1 MTLGP
6 RPAEDYIDDFDA
18 PIDDYQAG
26 QFSEEMAVEKLKDYL
41 TDPYWRLNN
50 LYKIKDK
57 HGKVSVF
64 KMNEAQEQ
72 LYKTMHWRN
81 VILKARQLGFTTF
94 IDIFILDRC
103 LFTPPTHP
111 VRAGIIAHHI
121 DDAKAIFE
129 EKIKFPYE
137 NLPKAIREVIGATRD
152 SSNGMMF
159 SNKSTIRVSTSFRS
173 GTLQYLHVSE
183 FGKLAAKYP
192 EKAKEI
198 ITGAIESVPLDGMVF
213 VESTA
218 EGRDGAFYNMA
229 IEAKKLHDGHKKLT
243 ALDYKFHFFPWWRDP
258 DYVLDPGGVLITTED
273 LTYFKD
279 LEAQGIKLT
288 DGQKAWWVK
297 KYQKLGDEMFRE
309 NPSYPEEAFK
319 ASMLGAY
326 YGKTITDL
334 RRQGRI
340 GVVPY
345 EKGFPVDTFWDLGM
359 ADATSI
365 WFVQT
370 IGRERRVLDYYT
382 ASGEG
387 MAHYA
392 NILKDKGYVYG
403 THYMPHDI
411 GVRELGTGKK
421 RSDVA
426 MELGIY
432 PISQVPRPKNTDQLL
447 DQIEE
452 TRNFISTC
460 FFDEV
465 KCESGTESGLA
476 GLENYRKE
484 WDEKLGAF
492 KRSPLHNWASHA
504 ADAFRTGAVGKQ
516 DNDVYTEQELD
527 PEYVGDY

>member
-1 MTLGP
+1 MTQTD
-6 RPAEDYIDDFDA
+6 ASAFDE

-26 QFSEEMAVEKLKDYL
+26 EYAETMAFDKLKEHL

-57 HGKVSVF
+57 EGKVSVF
-64 KMNEAQEQ
+64 RMNAAQED
-72 LYKTMHWRN
+72 LYRNMHWRN
-81 VILKARQLGFTTF
+81 IILKARQLGFTTF

-111 VRAGIIAHHI
+111 IRAGIIAHHM
-121 DDAKAIFE
+121 DDAKAIFD

-137 NLPKAIREVIGATRD
+137 NLDPQIRQIIGAQTDARTE
-152 SSNGMMF
+152 MKF
-159 SNKSTIRVSTSFRS
+159 SNNSTIRVSTSFRS

-183 FGKLAAKYP
+183 FGKIAAKYP

-198 ITGAIESVPLDGMVF
+198 ISGAMEAVPLDGFIF

-218 EGRDGAFYNMA
+218 EGRDGEFYNMTMT
-229 IEAKKLHDGHKKLT
+229 AKKLMDGHKKLT
-243 ALDYKFHFFPWWRDP
+243 NLDFKFFFYPWWKDP
-258 DYVLDPGGVLITTED
+258 NYVLDAGGVVVTTED
-273 LTYFKD
+273 LNYFQD
-279 LEAQGIKLT
+279 LEAQGIVLT
-288 DGQKAWWVK
+288 DDQKAWWVK
-297 KYQKLGDEMFRE
+297 KFQVLGDEVFRE

-319 ASMLGAY
+319 ASLLGAY
-326 YGKTITDL
+326 YGKTISEL
-334 RRQGRI
+334 RRKGRI
-340 GVVPY
+340 GHVPY
-345 EKGFPVDTFWDLGM
+345 EPGFPVDTAWDLGM

-365 WFVQT
+365 IFIQT
-370 IGRERRVLDYYT
+370 INRERRVLDYYS

-392 NILKDKGYVYG
+392 NVLRDKGYVYG

-426 MELGIY
+426 MELGIS

-452 TRNFISTC
+452 TRSFISTC

-465 KCESGTESGLA
+465 RCDSGDHSLISC
-476 GLENYRKE
+476 LEGYRKD
-484 WDEKLGAF
+484 WDDKLGAF
-492 KRSPLHNWASHA
+492 KRSPLHNWASHG

-516 DNDVYTEQELD
+516 EDDNYTEQELD
-527 PEYVGDY
+527 PEYAGDF